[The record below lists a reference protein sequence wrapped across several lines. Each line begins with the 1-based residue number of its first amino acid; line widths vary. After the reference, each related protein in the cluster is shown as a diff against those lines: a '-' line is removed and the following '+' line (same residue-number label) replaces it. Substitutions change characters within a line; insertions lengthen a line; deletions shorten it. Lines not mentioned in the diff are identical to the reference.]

1 MTKYVAQ
8 NLSIVV
14 RRARE
19 DSRNVQIACMQMMA
33 SRPAC
38 RRKLI
43 RFQRFK
49 VGQQK
54 GESISAFGKT
64 VSIVDKSY
72 KLDNGP
78 SFAGKSES
86 LQVTPL
92 FAETFAR
99 VADFLERSHA
109 FQGALPPKG

>member
-1 MTKYVAQ
+1 M
-8 NLSIVV
+8 S
-14 RRARE
+14 
-19 DSRNVQIACMQMMA
+19 
-33 SRPAC
+33 
-38 RRKLI
+38 
-43 RFQRFK
+43 F
-49 VGQQK
+49 
-54 GESISAFGKT
+54 
-64 VSIVDKSY
+64 VDKSY

-92 FAETFAR
+92 FDETFAR